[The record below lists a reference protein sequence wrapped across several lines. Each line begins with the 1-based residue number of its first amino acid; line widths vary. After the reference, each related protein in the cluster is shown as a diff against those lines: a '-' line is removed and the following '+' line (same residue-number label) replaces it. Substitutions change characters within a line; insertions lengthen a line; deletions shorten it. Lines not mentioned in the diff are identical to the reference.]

1 MNRLLL
7 ASAAFLAL
15 SSPSWAVTQI
25 TVTDLGSIFNDSIS
39 FPSEHTPG
47 NNGQFEDFFEF
58 TLPVAEVV
66 TLSMSDSGQGNQKIV
81 GGILSLSTW
90 TGTGATS
97 PFIPT
102 GVLIDSSPITNFNG
116 GQSATTGPD
125 EEAAGKYFALIE
137 GKSGAAALKIAIDGN
152 ATAVLGA
159 PETSTWTMM
168 FLGFAGLAY
177 AGMRSK
183 KNSVSLIS

>member
-25 TVTDLGSIFNDSIS
+25 TVDDLGPIFNDSVS
-39 FPSEHTPG
+39 FPSDHTPG
-47 NNGQFEDFFEF
+47 SGGQFESFFEF

-66 TLSMSDSGQGNQKIV
+66 TLSMSDSAQGNQKIT
-81 GGILSLSTW
+81 GGLLTLNTQ
-90 TGTGATS
+90 TGMSGS
-97 PFIPT
+97 VPT
-102 GVLIDSSPITNFNG
+102 GMLIDSSPIINFNG

-125 EEAAGKYFALIE
+125 KEAAGTYFALIE
-137 GKSGAAALKIAIDGN
+137 GTSGSAALKLAVDGN
-152 ATAVLGA
+152 ATAIVGT
-159 PETSTWTMM
+159 PEPSTWTMM

-177 AGMRSK
+177 AGLRNK
-183 KNSVSLIS
+183 RNSVSLIG

>member
-25 TVTDLGSIFNDSIS
+25 TVDNLGPIFNDSVS
-39 FPSEHTPG
+39 FPSDHTPG
-47 NNGQFEDFFEF
+47 NNVPFESYFEF

-66 TLSMSDSGQGNQKIV
+66 TLSMSDSAQGNQKIS

-90 TGTGATS
+90 TGTGATP
-97 PFIPT
+97 PFVPT
-102 GVLIDSSPITNFNG
+102 GTMIDSSPIINFNG

-125 EEAAGKYFALIE
+125 EEAAGTYFALIK
-137 GKSGAAALKIAIDGN
+137 GTSGAAVLKLAVDGN
-152 ATAVLGA
+152 ATATLGA
-159 PETSTWTMM
+159 PEPSTWAMM
-168 FLGFAGLAY
+168 LLGFAGLAY

-183 KNSVSLIS
+183 KNSVSLI